1 MSCTYTCTLCV
12 CVLYVCGQ
20 TPSLPSSL
28 IPNAQMESEDSDSDV
43 ELKQAAI
50 CELDLMQK
58 QLRECQSELAKI
70 DARQLQIQCDNNS
83 NSNSNSNG
91 NGNDNSKHDGNA
103 ELLAL
108 TQQREKLTAE
118 LRIVCNNA
126 NKKKYK
132 KKVLTQPSLRSSSLA
147 SLAVVNHI
155 RSDDFIPLTNV
166 LRRMIEK
173 QFPIFQTVEHI
184 ILDLQ

>member
-1 MSCTYTCTLCV
+1 
-12 CVLYVCGQ
+12 
-20 TPSLPSSL
+20 
-28 IPNAQMESEDSDSDV
+28 
-43 ELKQAAI
+43 
-50 CELDLMQK
+50 
-58 QLRECQSELAKI
+58 
-70 DARQLQIQCDNNS
+70 S

-118 LRIVCNNA
+118 LRIVCNSIKYSKNEISKMQI
-126 NKKKYK
+126 KKKYK